1 MEHLKPPEPLILSA
15 ATNKAE
21 AWRRWKMSWEL
32 YKVASGLDKKEEKI
46 QVATLLHVLGK
57 ECVEVFSNFE
67 WENEGDHEKIAAVEE
82 KFKAYCAPLTSRHF
96 NRHLFIERKQQ
107 EGETVDEFCSVLKT
121 LAKNCDLGDKEESWV
136 TSMLVLGLKD
146 PSSKERLMERD
157 QNLEKTLTAARIAE
171 TSKQHMKSLKDE
183 SSKVEKVDSV
193 DGSAKHLG
201 GRTCRSCGIL
211 HGKDLCP
218 AAGRQCHKCKRMN
231 HFARMCRISG
241 GQKKQVNTVDDYDS
255 DYETMFIGAVNSGDQ
270 DWVETVDFGNV
281 KEVFKLDTGAQC
293 NVLPKTVYDKI
304 TTMPLLPSSARL
316 ESYSKTCIKPVGKC
330 ELTCWVRGH
339 KHHALFQVVDGN
351 YIPLLGRAS
360 CEHMGLIQRINTI
373 ENKSILDEFPEVF
386 QGLGCLPGK
395 YHISIDPSVPPI
407 IHPPRRVPHSKRD
420 LLKKELDRMENV
432 GIIEKVPLNEPADW
446 VSSLVCVDKPDGS
459 IRVCLDPRDL
469 NCAIK
474 REHYPLPL
482 VEDITASCAGATL
495 FSTLDAEKAFYQIQ
509 LDEESSRL
517 LTFNTPFGRYR
528 YLRMPMGIK
537 SAPEVYQ
544 RRMEQ
549 VFEGLP
555 GVKVIMDDIITHG
568 CNKEEHDTQLR
579 AVLQRARDNNLRLKK
594 SKCHIGQEEVKFH
607 GHIFTKDGLK
617 TDPEKVRAVVE
628 MPRPTDQAGVKRL
641 LGMVNYVSK
650 FIANMSDLT
659 APLRELLHQDV
670 EWHWEEQQEASF
682 KKVKEALALSP
693 VLGYYD
699 AKKELT
705 LQVDA
710 SSTGLGAALIQGGQP
725 IAYASKALTP
735 TQEKYAQIEKELLA
749 VVFGCAKFEEYIVGR
764 NITIET
770 DHKPLESIIK
780 KPLHASPLRLQRML
794 VQLQRYPEINLVYK
808 RGTSLH
814 LADALSRAHLEEE
827 LTNAEQLDIN
837 LVEHMISDPQLARF
851 VEETNEDEILPELQ
865 KLILSGWPTSRGQ
878 VPAKLREY
886 WNYRDELTVCR
897 GLILKGQKI
906 FTPKRLR
913 GEMLDKLHD
922 GHLGISKTL
931 MKARDVLFWP
941 GMAADITEKIKK
953 CPVCLENRPSQQ
965 SEPLKSHEIPPLP
978 WAKVG
983 TDLLHKNGR
992 NYLIT
997 IDYYS
1002 KWPELTLLN
1011 SMTSTAVIT
1020 ALKSQ
1025 FARYGVP
1032 SVIMSDNGPCY
1043 SSELFKQFSQ
1053 EWGFR
1058 HVTSSPGYP
1067 QSNGQSEKTV
1077 QTIKAMLEKADDPYK
1092 ALLSYRNTPLE
1103 GVNLS
1108 PAQMLM
1114 GRRLRTSIPVTE
1126 DMLKPQLYDPEEVLP
1141 KLKERQRKQKLQHDR
1156 TAKELPPLKEGEV
1169 VRVKE
1174 GSKWK
1179 PARVTQVLP
1188 SPRSYKVETEN
1199 GEYRRNRR
1207 HLLKTGESQTQDV
1220 TTDDDLME
1228 TGSEPTSVA
1237 ATPENPET
1245 QPVETSATITTRSG
1259 RTIREPERFK
1269 DYVKY

>member
-1 MEHLKPPEPLILSA
+1 MLIVIKRVLYIRHLVLCSFTLHGVRSGMEHLKPPEALILSA

-32 YKVASGLDKKEEKI
+32 YKVASGLDKKDEKI

-57 ECVEVFSNFE
+57 ECVEVYSNFV
-67 WENEGDHEKIAAVEE
+67 WENEGDLNKIAVVEE
-82 KFKAYCAPLTSRHF
+82 KFKAYCAPLTSIHF
-96 NRHLFIERKQQ
+96 NRHLFVERKQQ
-107 EGETVDEFCSVLKT
+107 DGETVDEFCSALKT
-121 LAKNCDLGDKEESWV
+121 LAKNCDLGNKEESWV

-146 PSSKERLMERD
+146 PSAKERLMERD
-157 QNLEKTLTAARIAE
+157 QNLERTLQAARISE
-171 TSKQHMKSLKDE
+171 TSKQHMKTLKDE

-193 DGSAKHLG
+193 DGSGRKHQG
-201 GRTCRSCGIL
+201 GIGCRNCGIL
-211 HGKDLCP
+211 HGLGRGLCP
-218 AAGRQCHKCKRMN
+218 AAGKQCHKCKKMN
-231 HFARMCRISG
+231 HFARMCQSPG
-241 GQKKQVNTVDDYDS
+241 GQKQQVNTVYDFDS
-255 DYETMFIGAVNSGDQ
+255 DSDSETMFIGSVNSGDQ
-270 DWVETVDFGNV
+270 DWVETVDFGSV

-316 ESYSKTCIKPVGKC
+316 ESYSKTSIKPVGKC
-330 ELTCWVRGH
+330 ELTCCVRGQ
-339 KHHALFQVVDGN
+339 KHQVLFQVVDGS
-351 YIPLLGRAS
+351 YTPLLGRAS
-360 CEHMGLIQRINTI
+360 CEQMGLIQRINTI
-373 ENKSILDEFPEVF
+373 SSRSILDEFPDVF
-386 QGLGCLPGK
+386 QGLGCLPGR
-395 YHISIDPSVPPI
+395 YHISIDPSVPPV

-420 LLKKELDRMENV
+420 PLKKELDRMESV

-469 NCAIK
+469 NKAIK

-509 LDEESSRL
+509 LDEESSKL

-544 RRMEQ
+544 CRMEQ
-549 VFEGLP
+549 VFEGLT
-555 GVKVIMDDIITHG
+555 GVKVIMDDIISHG
-568 CNKEEHDTQLR
+568 SSKEEHDTHLR

-594 SKCHIGQEEVKFH
+594 SKCHIEQEEVKFH
-607 GHIFTKDGLK
+607 GHVFTKDGLK

-628 MPRPTDQAGVKRL
+628 MPRPADKAGVQRL
-641 LGMVNYVSK
+641 FGMVNYVSK
-650 FIANMSDLT
+650 LIPNMSDLT
-659 APLRELLHQDV
+659 APLRQLLHQDV
-670 EWHWEEQQEASF
+670 EWHWEEQHEASF

-705 LQVDA
+705 LQVDT
-710 SSTGLGAALIQGGQP
+710 SSTGLGAALIQEGQP

-735 TQEKYAQIEKELLA
+735 TQQKYAQIEKELLA
-749 VVFGCAKFEEYIVGR
+749 VVFGCAKFQEYIVGR
-764 NITIET
+764 TVTIET

-808 RGTSLH
+808 RGVSLH
-814 LADALSRAHLEEE
+814 LADALSRAHLEEQ
-827 LTNAEQLDIN
+827 LTNAEQLDVN
-837 LVEHMISDPQLARF
+837 LVEHMISDPQLVRF
-851 VEETNEDEILPELQ
+851 VEETKKDEILPELQ
-865 KLILSGWPTSRGQ
+865 EVILSGWPESRGQ
-878 VPAKLREY
+878 VPAKLQEF
-886 WNYRDELTVCR
+886 WNYRDELTVYH
-897 GLILKGQKI
+897 GLVLKGQKI

-913 GEMLDKLHD
+913 GEMLEKLHD
-922 GHLGISKTL
+922 GHLGINKTL

-941 GMAADITEKIKK
+941 GMAAEITEKIKK
-953 CPVCLENRPSQQ
+953 CPVCLENRSSQQ

-978 WAKVG
+978 WAK
-983 TDLLHKNGR
+983 
-992 NYLIT
+992 
-997 IDYYS
+997 
-1002 KWPELTLLN
+1002 
-1011 SMTSTAVIT
+1011 
-1020 ALKSQ
+1020 
-1025 FARYGVP
+1025 
-1032 SVIMSDNGPCY
+1032 
-1043 SSELFKQFSQ
+1043 
-1053 EWGFR
+1053 

-1077 QTIKAMLEKADDPYK
+1077 QTLKAMLEKADDPYK

-1114 GRRLRTSIPVTE
+1114 GRRLRTPIPVTE

-1141 KLKERQRKQKLQHDR
+1141 KLKERQRKQKMHHDK

-1174 GSKWK
+1174 GRKWN

-1220 TTDDDLME
+1220 TTDDDLTE
-1228 TGSEPTSVA
+1228 TGSESTSVA
-1237 ATPENPET
+1237 ATPEHPET
-1245 QPVETSATITTRSG
+1245 QPVVTPTTTTSRSG

>member
-1 MEHLKPPEPLILSA
+1 
-15 ATNKAE
+15 
-21 AWRRWKMSWEL
+21 
-32 YKVASGLDKKEEKI
+32 
-46 QVATLLHVLGK
+46 
-57 ECVEVFSNFE
+57 
-67 WENEGDHEKIAAVEE
+67 
-82 KFKAYCAPLTSRHF
+82 
-96 NRHLFIERKQQ
+96 
-107 EGETVDEFCSVLKT
+107 
-121 LAKNCDLGDKEESWV
+121 
-136 TSMLVLGLKD
+136 
-146 PSSKERLMERD
+146 MERD

-183 SSKVEKVDSV
+183 GNKVERVDSV
-193 DGSAKHLG
+193 DGSARKHQG
-201 GRTCRSCGIL
+201 GFACRNCGIL
-211 HGKDLCP
+211 HGKGLCP
-218 AAGRQCHKCKRMN
+218 AFGQQCHKCKRLN
-231 HFARMCRISG
+231 HFARMCRTPG
-241 GQKKQVNTVDDYDS
+241 GNKKQVYTVDDYDS
-255 DYETMFIGAVNSGDQ
+255 DTESMFIGTVNAGDQ

-281 KEVFKLDTGAQC
+281 KVFKLDTGPQC
-293 NVLPKTVYDKI
+293 NVLPKTMYDKI

-316 ESYSKTCIKPVGKC
+316 ESYTKTCIKPVGRC

-339 KHHALFQVVDGN
+339 KHQVLFQVVNGS
-351 YIPLLGRAS
+351 YMPLLGRES
-360 CEHMGLIQRINTI
+360 CEQLGLVQRISTI
-373 ENKSILDEFPEVF
+373 GSKSILDEFPEVF

-395 YHISIDPSVPPI
+395 YHISIDPSVQPVV
-407 IHPPRRVPHSKRD
+407 HPPRRIPHSKRD
-420 LLKKELDRMENV
+420 PFKKELDRMENV

-482 VEDITASCAGATL
+482 VEDITSSCAGATL

-549 VFEGLP
+549 VFEGIQ
-555 GVKVIMDDIITHG
+555 GVKVIMDDIIMYG
-568 CNKEEHDTQLR
+568 SNKEEHDTRLR
-579 AVLQRARDNNLRLKK
+579 DVLERARDNNLRLKK
-594 SKCHIGQEEVKFH
+594 SKCHIEQEEVKFH
-607 GHIFTKDGLK
+607 GHVFTNDGLK
-617 TDPEKVRAVVE
+617 TDPEKVRAVVD
-628 MPRPTDQAGVKRL
+628 MPRPNDKAGVQRL
-641 LGMVNYVSK
+641 LGMVNYVGK
-650 FIANMSDLT
+650 FIPNMSDLT
-659 APLRELLHQDV
+659 SPLRQLLHQDV
-670 EWHWEEQQEASF
+670 EWHWEEQHETSF
-682 KKVKEALALSP
+682 RKVKEALALSP

-710 SSTGLGAALIQGGQP
+710 SSTGLGAALIQEGQP

-735 TQEKYAQIEKELLA
+735 TQQNYAQIEKELLA
-749 VVFGCAKFEEYIVGR
+749 VVFGCAKFEEYIVGHH
-764 NITIET
+764 ITIET

-794 VQLQRYPEINLVYK
+794 VQLQRYPEISLVYK
-808 RGTSLH
+808 QGTSLH
-814 LADALSRAHLEEE
+814 LADALSRAHLEEQ

-837 LVEHMISDPQLARF
+837 LVEHMISDPQLVRF
-851 VEETNEDEILPELQ
+851 AEETKQDEILLELQ
-865 KLILSGWPTSRGQ
+865 KVILSGWPEKRSQ
-878 VPAKLREY
+878 VSAKLQEF
-886 WNYRDELTVCR
+886 WNYRDELTVGH
-897 GLILKGQKI
+897 GLVLKGQKI
-906 FTPKRLR
+906 FVPKCLR
-913 GEMLDKLHD
+913 EEMLERLHE
-922 GHLGISKTL
+922 GHLGINKTL
-931 MKARDVLFWP
+931 MKAREVLFWP
-941 GMAADITEKIKK
+941 GMAAEITEKVKK
-953 CPVCLENRPSQQ
+953 CPVCLENRPCQQ

-983 TDLLHKNGR
+983 TDLLYKNGR
-992 NYLIT
+992 NYLVT

-1032 SVIMSDNGPCY
+1032 SVLMSDNGPCY
-1043 SSELFKQFSQ
+1043 SSEQFKQFSQ
-1053 EWGFR
+1053 DWCFD

-1067 QSNGQSEKTV
+1067 QSNGQSERSV
-1077 QTIKAMLEKADDPYK
+1077 QTLKAMLEKADDPYK
-1092 ALLSYRNTPLE
+1092 ALLSYRNTPLD

-1114 GRRLRTSIPVTE
+1114 GRRLRTFIPVTE

-1141 KLKERQRKQKLQHDR
+1141 KLKERQRKQKVQHDR

-1169 VRVKE
+1169 VRLKE

-1179 PARVTQVLP
+1179 PARVTQILP
-1188 SPRSYKVETEN
+1188 SPRSYEVETEK
-1199 GEYRRNRR
+1199 GVYRRNRR
-1207 HLLKTGESQTQDV
+1207 HLLKTEESQTPDV
-1220 TTDDDLME
+1220 TTDDVPME
-1228 TGSEPTSVA
+1228 IESDAAPVA
-1237 ATPENPET
+1237 TTPDNQEM
-1245 QPVETSATITTRSG
+1245 QPVEMPVTTTTRFG

-1269 DYVKY
+1269 DYQVLETE